1 MDSNRFEYVRI
12 IRFLSILVSIQLR
25 FGVGELQRKRY
36 RYGSSAS
43 QFYWRTFSTN
53 FSTTESDGTR
63 EQSENITDIMSFLFS
78 SNKNYTQWTLNPRKK
93 YFLPFWYPKIK
104 SPKIQKHSREQNQRD
119 SHENETITLR
129 ETTVFC
135 IFFYIFNFG

>member
-1 MDSNRFEYVRI
+1 MFIASFLSDIVAESVGIDSNRFEYVRI

-25 FGVGELQRKRY
+25 FGVVELQRKRS

-78 SNKNYTQWTLNPRKK
+78 SNKNYTQWTLNPRKNTFYHFGTQRFK
-93 YFLPFWYPKIK
+93 AQRFKNTLENRI
-104 SPKIQKHSREQNQRD
+104 REIHTKTKN
-119 SHENETITLR
+119 
-129 ETTVFC
+129 
-135 IFFYIFNFG
+135 